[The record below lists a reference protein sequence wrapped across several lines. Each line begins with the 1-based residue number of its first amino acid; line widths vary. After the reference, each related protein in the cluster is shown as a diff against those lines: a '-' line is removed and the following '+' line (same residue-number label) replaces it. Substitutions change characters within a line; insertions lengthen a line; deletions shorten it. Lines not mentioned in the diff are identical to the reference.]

1 MPGRIGFEV
10 NLGGARNSAATR
22 ARSDTFRILV
32 MGDFSGRRNRGL
44 EAVADLALRPTLS
57 IDIDK
62 FDAVFARLAPGLAL
76 GARSGGN
83 NGIELQFASI
93 DDFHP
98 DQLFAALEPFR
109 QLRESRARLLS
120 PASFE
125 QEAARLMANQPS
137 EPAVVEL
144 ASGAVTSDEQ
154 NALPQQTTTQS
165 AATHQPAEDQSTL
178 LQRLM
183 GGAPA
188 GTAAHAMSS
197 AQAVTSQSVVDGLIR
212 KLVQPLI
219 KPGATQSAAPYVAAL
234 DASSAELMRTVV
246 HDPDFQSL
254 EATWRG
260 VRRLVDS
267 LSLGDE
273 LELQIVDVSKDEL
286 LADLEAAQGNPQ
298 DSAAYR
304 LLAQGGRRGA
314 DAQPWSL
321 LIGHYTFGANADDI
335 ALLTHLGVIASH
347 AGAPLLAAADSSLA
361 GCDGLDER
369 TEPRAWAFK
378 DAEAEKCWS
387 ALRHSPV
394 ARWLGLALPRVLL
407 RLPYGAKTDPV
418 ECFAFEESATTSDHS
433 AYLWGSPALACA
445 QVIGD
450 RLLVAG
456 PDASIAGPHD
466 IDDLPAH
473 IRDQDGERRLQ
484 ACAEFL
490 LPLHAGEEM
499 QRRGLIPVLSYGN
512 RNAARVLGIQSIAEP
527 LGALAGFD

>member
-1 MPGRIGFEV
+1 V
-10 NLGGARNSAATR
+10 S
-22 ARSDTFRILV
+22 
-32 MGDFSGRRNRGL
+32 
-44 EAVADLALRPTLS
+44 
-57 IDIDK
+57 
-62 FDAVFARLAPGLAL
+62 
-76 GARSGGN
+76 
-83 NGIELQFASI
+83 
-93 DDFHP
+93 
-98 DQLFAALEPFR
+98 
-109 QLRESRARLLS
+109 
-120 PASFE
+120 
-125 QEAARLMANQPS
+125 
-137 EPAVVEL
+137 
-144 ASGAVTSDEQ
+144 
-154 NALPQQTTTQS
+154 
-165 AATHQPAEDQSTL
+165 
-178 LQRLM
+178 
-183 GGAPA
+183 
-188 GTAAHAMSS
+188 
-197 AQAVTSQSVVDGLIR
+197 SQSVVDGLIR

-219 KPGATQSAAPYVAAL
+219 KPGATKSAAPYVAAL
-234 DASSAELMRTVV
+234 DASSTELMRSVL

-273 LELQIVDVSKDEL
+273 LELHIVDVSKDEL

-321 LIGHYTFGANADDI
+321 LIGHYTFGANTDDI

-378 DAEAEKCWS
+378 DAEVEKRWS
-387 ALRHSPV
+387 ALRRSPV
-394 ARWLGLALPRVLL
+394 ARWMGLALPRVLL

-418 ECFAFEESATTSDHS
+418 ECFAFEEFAATSDHD
-433 AYLWGSPALACA
+433 AYLWGNPALACA

-450 RLLVAG
+450 RLLDAG

-473 IRDQDGERRLQ
+473 IRDQDGERKLQ

-490 LPLHAGEEM
+490 LPLHAGEAM
-499 QRRGLIPVLSYGN
+499 QQRGLIPVLSYGN

-527 LGALAGFD
+527 PAALAGFA